1 MTAAGD
7 GGRVDGRQVAAL
19 IKAAVKCDLRT
30 SRAGYRSRR
39 VSPFVLS
46 LVVYAMMGTFL
57 SLALLASR
65 DPFMISLFT
74 LSAALFMTVLSIV
87 MDYGIVVVS
96 PEDYD
101 VIAFRPV
108 SSRTYFWAKMGN
120 LLFYTGATVAALA
133 GPTAVIGSF
142 TLPGGVLFGIAY
154 FALALLACAAA
165 AAFVVFA
172 YAAALRVVSY
182 GRLTSAMTY
191 VHAGAT
197 VVLTLGYVFLP
208 QFIGRDASAL
218 TVQRGAWMYWAPP
231 AWFAGGAELLS
242 GAGVRGDGTMLALA
256 LLSSAVAFAAASRTV
271 SLDYSRR
278 ISELAAQAPP
288 TETGRGRMA
297 LAAAWISGLG
307 LRLCRNDV
315 ERAGFD
321 LMRAYM
327 TRDRKLRSRVYP
339 AFGLPLA
346 AYLYGVLS
354 GSFGAPKPG
363 VERMD
368 VLTILGLY
376 CVFVSFFFTSAMGMS
391 EHWRAAWVFHAAP
404 IERRPGLLVGA
415 RKFVLSA
422 YILPFLGVLF
432 ALLALVMPLRAMA
445 PYWALVALSS
455 LLGFALLSL
464 GAPHHPLSQS
474 VERTSRTA
482 QVGLIVVFGGLVVV
496 IAVARRVMMETPG
509 AAAIVLAAFAA
520 AALAAEAALRVR
532 MERRLAKEEFGD

>member
-1 MTAAGD
+1 VGP
-7 GGRVDGRQVAAL
+7 VDWRQVAAL
-19 IKAAVKCDLRT
+19 VAAAVKCDLRT
-30 SRAGYRSRR
+30 SRTGYRSRR
-39 VSPFVLS
+39 VPPFFLA
-46 LVVYAMMGTFL
+46 LFVYAMMGTFL
-57 SLALLASR
+57 SLALLAT
-65 DPFMISLFT
+65 DDAFMISLFT

-142 TLPGGVLFGIAY
+142 TLPGGARFGVAY
-154 FALALLACAAA
+154 FALALMACSAA

-191 VHAGAT
+191 VHTGAT

-208 QFIGRDASAL
+208 QFIGRDAELL
-218 TVQRGAWMYWAPP
+218 TVRRGAWMYWAPP

-242 GAGVRGDGTMLALA
+242 GAGVRGDGAMLALA
-256 LLSSAVAFAAASRTV
+256 LASSALAFAAASRTV

-278 ISELAAQAPP
+278 ISELAAQAPSAEP
-288 TETGRGRMA
+288 GRGRLA
-297 LAAAWISGLG
+297 RAAARVSGLG
-307 LRLCRNDV
+307 RALCRNDV

-363 VERMD
+363 GERMD

-376 CVFVSFFFTSAMGMS
+376 CVFVSFFFTSAMTMS
-391 EHWRAAWVFHAAP
+391 EHWRAGWVFHAAP
-404 IERRPGLLVGA
+404 IERRSGLLVGA

-432 ALLALVMPLRAMA
+432 ALLALVMPLGAMA

-532 MERRLAKEEFGD
+532 MERRLAKEEFGG